1 MKTTLNL
8 DDALLQRA
16 KSEASARGTTLTA
29 VVEDALR
36 RSLTEPPTPRQQFT
50 LRFPMVSG
58 GGAIVDPADRA
69 ALYDVLEGREARPQ
83 T

>member
-8 DDALLQRA
+8 DDGLMQRA
-16 KSEASARGTTLTA
+16 RSEASARGTTLTA

-36 RSLTEPPTPRQQFT
+36 RALTQPPTPRQRFT
-50 LRFPMVSG
+50 LRFPTVSG
-58 GGAIVDPADRA
+58 GGAVVDPADRA
-69 ALYDVLEGREARPQ
+69 ALSDVLDGRAARPP